1 MPYLGNFSLNWMGQI
16 GVISMVGAIAYAIMK
31 HKLFD
36 MKVLATQFIVAVLCI
51 SLFTKV
57 LFSVDQKDVIINSSF
72 LFITLIVGIFLIR
85 SVIREVRQ
93 REEIQ
98 KLADDLKIANQGQ
111 ASLMHFM
118 NHQVKGRFGN
128 AKNIFAELLTDDY
141 GVMPPDAK
149 PLLEKGLDETNLGIN
164 YVQNILKGASAENGT
179 LPIEMKPI
187 DFRKVVEVAA
197 TKQRPYAEAKGLSF
211 ELKMQDSDYSM
222 SGDELQLGEAVRNLI
237 DNSINYTQQ
246 GSIAVILGAVG
257 KTIRFM
263 VKDTGFGLTDEDK
276 TKLFKSGGRGTE
288 SLKVNTNSTGYG
300 LVFVKGVVEAHK
312 GKVWAESAGRG
323 KGSTFIVELPR
334 A

>member
-1 MPYLGNFSLNWMGQI
+1 
-16 GVISMVGAIAYAIMK
+16 
-31 HKLFD
+31 
-36 MKVLATQFIVAVLCI
+36 
-51 SLFTKV
+51 
-57 LFSVDQKDVIINSSF
+57 
-72 LFITLIVGIFLIR
+72 
-85 SVIREVRQ
+85 
-93 REEIQ
+93 
-98 KLADDLKIANQGQ
+98 
-111 ASLMHFM
+111 
-118 NHQVKGRFGN
+118 
-128 AKNIFAELLTDDY
+128 
-141 GVMPPDAK
+141 
-149 PLLEKGLDETNLGIN
+149 
-164 YVQNILKGASAENGT
+164 
-179 LPIEMKPI
+179 MKPI

-276 TKLFKSGGRGTE
+276 TKLFKSGGRGAE

>member
-1 MPYLGNFSLNWMGQI
+1 MSYGVLKYKLLSKRIISAQLFAGAIVLIFLFNLLQPDSLGNWLVKFL
-16 GVISMVGAIAYAIMK
+16 
-31 HKLFD
+31 
-36 MKVLATQFIVAVLCI
+36 
-51 SLFTKV
+51 
-57 LFSVDQKDVIINSSF
+57 
-72 LFITLIVGIFLIR
+72 LFILILFFAIFLVR
-85 SVIREVRQ
+85 GVYREVKQ
-93 REEIQ
+93 REEIE
-98 KLADDLKIANQGQ
+98 KLAKDLKIANEGQ

-276 TKLFKSGGRGTE
+276 TKLFKSGGRGAE